1 MDSLIVGSLPVN
13 IAANEQS
20 VITQPLLNGIIGG
33 NIDSELGNFEQLLN
47 GLSSFLPSEG
57 NINLEIKPEANQQNY
72 NFYSSLTLLNE
83 KQDIAESNP
92 SMPSLINH
100 SFSQPEFNLAQ
111 DITFQSTPTFDIE
124 KNFDFEGFIGQPREF
139 ITLVNLENAVKQL
152 PSNDQIEE
160 QNTELFLTPNV
171 KKENNTDLNI
181 NSKLTNEYSEIQI
194 IPNEM
199 SNIPLKENLPLDKKY
214 FIADKEEYTFFEE
227 NDSLPYSP
235 NLIYEE
241 NSHYINTQT
250 LPIQETS
257 TSIIFPKEKPDVD
270 LTNFKE
276 KEPKLNIKKDDD
288 QGKLNSE
295 NLEPHAEIQPLKD
308 SRLNHQVQANLSTG
322 SLSEFDKELT
332 VEADSSE
339 SNYQNSISGIT
350 PKAGKYSVKP
360 LEELK
365 TNNLPSYSHIAEQ
378 VSMRINKAI
387 NSGETRIQVELSPQE
402 LGKIEISLQ
411 VDAMGNKK
419 IEILS
424 EKFTT
429 FDILQSSVK
438 ELESS
443 LSALTGG
450 NEGTSLNFGL
460 RDHQQH
466 QQHRS
471 QQDSNFK
478 FEQENLD
485 SFESQESEF
494 LISTE
499 HEEDN
504 INILA

>member
-1 MDSLIVGSLPVN
+1 MDSLIVGNLPVN

-20 VITQPLLNGIIGG
+20 VITHSLLNGMVGG
-33 NIDSELGNFEQLLN
+33 NIDPKLGNFEQLLN
-47 GLSSFLPSEG
+47 GLSSFLPSEDI
-57 NINLEIKPEANQQNY
+57 INLEIKPDANQQNY

-83 KQDIAESNP
+83 KQDIAASKP

-100 SFSQPEFNLAQ
+100 SFSHPEFNLAQ
-111 DITFQSTPTFDIE
+111 NITLQSNPTFDIE
-124 KNFDFEGFIGQPREF
+124 KNFNFDGFIGQPREF
-139 ITLVNLENAVKQL
+139 ITLVNLENTVKQL
-152 PSNDQIEE
+152 PSNNQIDK
-160 QNTELFLTPNV
+160 QNPEVLLTPNGE
-171 KKENNTDLNI
+171 KENNTDLNI

-199 SNIPLKENLPLDKKY
+199 SNIPFKESLPFDKKS

-227 NDSLPYSP
+227 IDSLPYPS

-241 NSHYINTQT
+241 NSYYINTQK

-257 TSIIFPKEKPDVD
+257 TPIIFTKEKPNVD

-276 KEPKLNIKKDDD
+276 KEPKLNIKKDDN

-308 SRLNHQVQANLSTG
+308 SRLNPQVQTNLSTG
-322 SLSEFDKELT
+322 SLNEFDKELT

-339 SNYQNSISGIT
+339 NNYQNPIYEIT

-365 TNNLPSYSHIAEQ
+365 TNNLPNYSHIAEQ

-387 NSGETRIQVELSPQE
+387 TSGETRIQVELSPQE

-466 QQHRS
+466 QQHRGH
-471 QQDSNFK
+471 QDSSFK
-478 FEQENLD
+478 FEQENLN
-485 SFESQESEF
+485 SLESQESEF

>member
-1 MDSLIVGSLPVN
+1 MDSLIVGNLPVN

-20 VITQPLLNGIIGG
+20 VITHPLLNGMVGG
-33 NIDSELGNFEQLLN
+33 NIDPELGNFEQLLN
-47 GLSSFLPSEG
+47 GLSNFLPSKG

-83 KQDIAESNP
+83 RQDITKSNP

-100 SFSQPEFNLAQ
+100 SFSQPEFILAQ
-111 DITFQSTPTFDIE
+111 DITFQNNPTFDIE
-124 KNFDFEGFIGQPREF
+124 KNFNFEGFIGRPREF
-139 ITLVNLENAVKQL
+139 IPLINPENTVKQL
-152 PSNDQIEE
+152 PLNDQIEE
-160 QNTELFLTPNV
+160 QNSEVLPTPNGE
-171 KKENNTDLNI
+171 KENNTDLNI
-181 NSKLTNEYSEIQI
+181 NSKLTNEYSEIRI
-194 IPNEM
+194 ISNEM
-199 SNIPLKENLPLDKKY
+199 INIPLKESLPLDKKS
-214 FIADKEEYTFFEE
+214 FIADKEEYTFFEKI
-227 NDSLPYSP
+227 DSLTYPS

-241 NSHYINTQT
+241 NSDYINPKT
-250 LPIQETS
+250 LPIRETS
-257 TSIIFPKEKPDVD
+257 TPIIFTQEKPNVD

-332 VEADSSE
+332 VEADSNE
-339 SNYQNSISGIT
+339 NNYQNSISGIT
-350 PKAGKYSVKP
+350 PKTGKYSVKP

-365 TNNLPSYSHIAEQ
+365 TNKLPNYSHIAEQ

-443 LSALTGG
+443 LSALAGG
-450 NEGTSLNFGL
+450 DEGTSLNFGL

-466 QQHRS
+466 QQHRN

-485 SFESQESEF
+485 SFESRESEF